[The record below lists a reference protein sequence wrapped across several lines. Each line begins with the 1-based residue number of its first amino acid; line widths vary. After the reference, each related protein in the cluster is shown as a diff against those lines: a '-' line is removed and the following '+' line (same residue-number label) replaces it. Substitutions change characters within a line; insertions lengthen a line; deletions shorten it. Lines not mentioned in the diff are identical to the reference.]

1 MLVRPCSPRVLI
13 LSGHTVEP
21 RRRSCFSGSGVFSL
35 QLPLKPRHFKLIPEC
50 GEHVDRLLTIR
61 RVLPVLEADEPI
73 AQHLLV
79 WIQEMVTLQEEHLG
93 TYEAP
98 AWAVGRGT
106 RLVAIRPV
114 ARLVVGA
121 QGRVDVSYGPRHAM
135 LLRTGPEV
143 WKVRMPGANTTL
155 VADLTPDTFADV
167 LQSMLA

>member
-1 MLVRPCSPRVLI
+1 MPRETLLEFLRQQGDAPGSPNWTHVRNEWL
-13 LSGHTVEP
+13 GD
-21 RRRSCFSGSGVFSL
+21 L
-35 QLPLKPRHFKLIPEC
+35 QGLGNKMREWL
-50 GEHVDRLLTIR
+50 
-61 RVLPVLEADEPI
+61 DEPI